1 MIVLHSECVYKI
13 DQSVQFDKLYD
24 KNYNIS
30 IIGGTLGKLRVS
42 VTLGRV
48 VNFDCRVFLRL
59 ATGFRHTYVRTQ
71 EWKRILNVKPIFGF
85 RVLIRLRR
93 SCKMFKHMRR
103 CQTELIRPKANYIRP
118 NSFDLFF
125 QIIHLNSLATSVGK
139 ISSSFDNYVTSFPS
153 FFFFIFVLSTVYSTL
168 MFCTNFCWCM
178 DSNFGSNHSANW
190 VTTPPTCNLF

>member
-48 VNFDCRVFLRL
+48 VNFDCRVFIRL

-71 EWKRILNVKPIFGF
+71 E
-85 RVLIRLRR
+85 
-93 SCKMFKHMRR
+93 
-103 CQTELIRPKANYIRP
+103 
-118 NSFDLFF
+118 
-125 QIIHLNSLATSVGK
+125 
-139 ISSSFDNYVTSFPS
+139 
-153 FFFFIFVLSTVYSTL
+153 
-168 MFCTNFCWCM
+168 
-178 DSNFGSNHSANW
+178 
-190 VTTPPTCNLF
+190 